1 MARAKIGVIMKISYN
16 AQAML
21 ANNYLTKSD
30 NALSASIQRLSSGIK
45 ITGAKD
51 NPSGLAM
58 AKRMNS
64 QIQGL
69 SVAKQNSSD
78 AISIVQIADGALS
91 EIHDILQRMN
101 ELSVKAAN
109 GTLTENDRS
118 IINNEVQQLQ
128 DEINRI
134 AETTQYNGQ
143 NLLDGTFDYKGY
155 SDNTEV
161 SVQTYSDSASGKEY
175 LLENISVTTDAE
187 GNINNITFGAG
198 GEIPAT
204 ATNYEYNGNAVTISD
219 LASDWSLTVNF
230 DDLQPN
236 TTKNYGD
243 VNIEANDFGEMRM
256 QVGANEGQVL
266 EIRIPEISAQQM
278 RLQDVDVSTKAGADK
293 AIANID
299 FAIKYVSNARSRL
312 GAYQNR
318 LEHTEKNIDI
328 TSENMTGAYSRIM
341 DTDMAEEMTNYTTQQ
356 VISQASTSMLAQAN
370 ERPSSVLQLLQ

>member
-1 MARAKIGVIMKISYN
+1 MKISYN

-30 NALSASIQRLSSGIK
+30 NALSTSIQRLSSGIK

-58 AKRMNS
+58 AKRMNA

-91 EIHDILQRMN
+91 EIHEILQRMN

-109 GTLTENDRS
+109 GTLTDEDRG

-128 DEINRI
+128 EEINRI

-155 SDNTEV
+155 TNNTEV
-161 SVQTYSDSASGKEY
+161 TVQTYSDSASGKEY
-175 LLENISVTTDAE
+175 LLESLTVTTDDK
-187 GNINNITFGAG
+187 GHISNVTFTPSA
-198 GEIPAT
+198 EIPAT

-219 LASDWSLTVNF
+219 LASDWSMTINF
-230 DDLQPN
+230 DNLQPN
-236 TTKNYGD
+236 TTKGFGD

-278 RLQDVDVSTKAGADK
+278 RLQDVSVSTKDGADA

-341 DTDMAEEMTNYTTQQ
+341 DTDMAEEMTSYTTQQ

>member
-1 MARAKIGVIMKISYN
+1 MRISYN

-21 ANNYLTKSD
+21 ANNYLIKSD
-30 NALSASIQRLSSGIK
+30 NAMSTSIQRLSSGFK

-64 QIQGL
+64 QIEGL
-69 SVAKQNSSD
+69 SVAKQNASD
-78 AISIVQIADGALS
+78 AVSVVQIADGALS
-91 EIHDILQRMN
+91 EVHDILQRMN
-101 ELSVKAAN
+101 ELSVKSAN
-109 GTLTENDRS
+109 GILTDEDRA

-128 DEINRI
+128 EEIDRI
-134 AETTQYNGQ
+134 SETTQYNGQ
-143 NLLDGTFDYKGY
+143 NLLDGSFDYKGY
-155 SDNTEV
+155 TDNTAV
-161 SVQTYSDSASGKEY
+161 SVQTYSDSAAGKDY
-175 LLENISVTTDAE
+175 VLDNLSITTDDK
-187 GNINNITFGAG
+187 GYVKNITFTAG
-198 GEIPAT
+198 GDIPAT
-204 ATNYEYNGNAVTISD
+204 ATEYEFNGNAVTISD
-219 LASDWSLTVNF
+219 VASDWSLTINF
-230 DDLQPN
+230 DDLAPN
-236 TTKNYGD
+236 TTTNYGE

-278 RLQDVDVSTKAGADK
+278 RLQDIDVSTKEGADA
-293 AIANID
+293 AIANLD

-341 DTDMAEEMTNYTTQQ
+341 DTDMAEEMTHYTTQQ

-370 ERPSSVLQLLQ
+370 ERPSQVLQLLQ

>member
-1 MARAKIGVIMKISYN
+1 MKISYN

-30 NALSASIQRLSSGIK
+30 NALSTSIQRLSSGIK

-64 QIQGL
+64 QIEGL

-91 EIHDILQRMN
+91 EVHDILQRMN

-109 GTLTENDRS
+109 GTLTDEDRT
-118 IINNEVQQLQ
+118 IINNEIQQLQ
-128 DEINRI
+128 EEVNRI

-155 SDNTEV
+155 TDNTAV
-161 SVQTYSDSASGKEY
+161 TVQTYSDSAAGKEY
-175 LLENISVTTDAE
+175 ALKALTVTTDDK
-187 GNINNITFGAG
+187 GNIENVTFTPD
-198 GEIPAT
+198 GEIPVT

-219 LASDWSLTVNF
+219 LASDWSMTVNF
-230 DDLQPN
+230 DDLKPS
-236 TTKNYGD
+236 TTASYGD

-278 RLQDVDVSTKAGADK
+278 RLQNVDVSTKDGADA
-293 AIANID
+293 AISNID

-341 DTDMAEEMTNYTTQQ
+341 DTDMAEEMTSYTTQQ

-370 ERPSSVLQLLQ
+370 ERPAQVLQLLQ

>member
-1 MARAKIGVIMKISYN
+1 MIISYN

-30 NALSASIQRLSSGIK
+30 SALSSSIQRLSSGIK

-64 QIQGL
+64 QIEGL

-78 AISIVQIADGALS
+78 AISVVQIADGALS

-109 GTLTENDRS
+109 GTLTDEDRG
-118 IINNEVQQLQ
+118 IINNEIEQLQ
-128 DEINRI
+128 AEIDRI
-134 AETTQYNGQ
+134 SETTQYNGQ
-143 NLLDGTFDYKGY
+143 NILDGSFDYKGY
-155 SDNTEV
+155 TGNTEID
-161 SVQTYSDSASGKEY
+161 VQTYSDSAAGKNY
-175 LLENISVTTDAE
+175 ILDTLMVTTDDK
-187 GNINNITFGAG
+187 GNIEKVTFNASP
-198 GEIPAT
+198 EVPAT
-204 ATNYEYNGNAVTISD
+204 ATNFEYNGNAVTISD
-219 LASDWSLTVNF
+219 LASDWSLTLNF

-236 TTKNYGD
+236 TTEDYGS
-243 VNIEANDFGEMRM
+243 VHIEANDFGEMRM

-278 RLQDVDVSTKAGADK
+278 RLQDVNVKTQEDANK

-341 DTDMAEEMTNYTTQQ
+341 DTDMAEEMTAYTTQQ

-370 ERPSSVLQLLQ
+370 ERPSSILQLLQ

>member
-1 MARAKIGVIMKISYN
+1 MKISYN

-78 AISIVQIADGALS
+78 AISVVQIADGALS
-91 EIHDILQRMN
+91 EIHEILQRMN
-101 ELSVKAAN
+101 ELAVKSAN
-109 GTLTENDRS
+109 GTLTDDDRS
-118 IINNEVQQLQ
+118 IINNEIQQLQ
-128 DEINRI
+128 DEIDRI

-143 NLLDGTFDYKGY
+143 NILDGTFDYKGY
-155 SDNTEV
+155 TDNTEV
-161 SVQTYSDSASGKEY
+161 TVQTYSDSAAGKEY
-175 LLENISVTTDAE
+175 LLEALSVTTDDE
-187 GNINNITFGAG
+187 GNIENVTFTGS

-204 ATNYEYNGNAVTISD
+204 ATSYEYNGNAVTISD
-219 LASDWSLTVNF
+219 LASDWSMTVNF
-230 DDLQPN
+230 DNLQPS
-236 TTKNYGD
+236 TTKNFGD

-278 RLQDVDVSTKAGADK
+278 RLQDVDVSTKKGADK
-293 AIANID
+293 AISNLD

>member
-1 MARAKIGVIMKISYN
+1 MKISYN

-21 ANNYLTKSD
+21 ANNYLKKSD
-30 NALSASIQRLSSGIK
+30 NAMSTSIQRLSSGIK

-109 GTLTENDRS
+109 GTLTDEDRS

-128 DEINRI
+128 EEINRI

-155 SDNTEV
+155 TDNTEV
-161 SVQTYSDSASGKEY
+161 AVQTYSDSAAGKNY
-175 LLENISVTTDAE
+175 ILDNLSVKTDDK
-187 GNINNITFGAG
+187 GNIEEVTFTPG
-198 GEIPAT
+198 GPIPAT
-204 ATNYEYNGNAVTISD
+204 ATNFEYNGNAVTISD
-219 LASDWSLTVNF
+219 LASDWSMTLNF
-230 DDLQPN
+230 DNLDPSS
-236 TTKNYGD
+236 TKSFTSVY
-243 VNIEANDFGEMRM
+243 VEANDFGEMRM

-278 RLQDVDVSTKAGADK
+278 RLQDINVSKKDGADQ

-328 TSENMTGAYSRIM
+328 TNENMTGAYSRIM
-341 DTDMAEEMTNYTTQQ
+341 DTDMAEEMTHYTTQQ

-370 ERPSSVLQLLQ
+370 ERPSAVLQLLQ

>member
-1 MARAKIGVIMKISYN
+1 MRISYN

-30 NALSASIQRLSSGIK
+30 NAMSVSMQRLSSGIK

-78 AISIVQIADGALS
+78 AISVVQIADGALS

-101 ELSVKAAN
+101 ELAVKSAN
-109 GTLTENDRS
+109 GVMTDDDRS
-118 IINNEVQQLQ
+118 IVDNEIQQLQ
-128 DEINRI
+128 AEIDRI

-155 SDNTEV
+155 TNNEEV
-161 SVQTYSDSASGKEY
+161 KVQTYSDSASGSDY
-175 LLENISVTTDAE
+175 ILEALTIETDDK
-187 GNINNITFGAG
+187 GNIKNASFNPGLN
-198 GEIPAT
+198 IPAT
-204 ATNYEYNGNAVTISD
+204 ATNYEYNGNALTIND
-219 LASDWSLTVNF
+219 LQSDWSMTFNF

-243 VNIEANDFGEMRM
+243 VEVEANNFGEMRM

-266 EIRIPEISAQQM
+266 EIRIPQISAQQM
-278 RLQDVDVSTKAGADK
+278 RLQDVNVRTKESADE
-293 AIANID
+293 AIANIK
-299 FAIKYVSNARSRL
+299 FAIKYVSDARSRL

-328 TSENMTGAYSRIM
+328 SNENMTGAYSRIM
-341 DTDMAEEMTNYTTQQ
+341 DTDMAEEMTAYTTQQ

-370 ERPSSVLQLLQ
+370 ERPAQVLQLLQ

>member
-1 MARAKIGVIMKISYN
+1 MKISYN

-101 ELSVKAAN
+101 ELSVKAAH
-109 GTLTENDRS
+109 GTLTDDDRN

>member
-1 MARAKIGVIMKISYN
+1 MKISYN

-30 NALSASIQRLSSGIK
+30 NALSSSIQRLSSGIK

-78 AISIVQIADGALS
+78 AISVVQIADGALS
-91 EIHDILQRMN
+91 EIHEILQRMN
-101 ELSVKAAN
+101 ELSVKSAN
-109 GTLTENDRS
+109 GTLTDEDRK
-118 IINNEVQQLQ
+118 IIDNEVQQLQ
-128 DEINRI
+128 DEIDRI

-143 NLLDGTFDYKGY
+143 NILDGSFDYKGY
-155 SDNTEV
+155 TDNTEV
-161 SVQTYSDSASGKEY
+161 TVQTYSDSAAGKEY
-175 LLENISVTTDAE
+175 LLEALTVTTDDK
-187 GNINNITFGAG
+187 GNIENVSFTAG

-219 LASDWSLTVNF
+219 LASDWSITVNF
-230 DDLQPN
+230 DDLEPN
-236 TTKNYGD
+236 TTKNFGD

-278 RLQDVDVSTKAGADK
+278 RLQDVNVSTKEGADK

>member
-1 MARAKIGVIMKISYN
+1 MRISYN

-30 NALSASIQRLSSGIK
+30 NALSTSIQKLSSGIK

-69 SVAKQNSSD
+69 SIAKQNSSD
-78 AISIVQIADGALS
+78 AISIVEIADGALS
-91 EIHDILQRMN
+91 EVHEILQRMN

-109 GTLTENDRS
+109 GTITDDDRS
-118 IINNEVQQLQ
+118 VINEEIKQLKEEV
-128 DEINRI
+128 DRI
-134 AETTQYNGQ
+134 AETTQFNGQ
-143 NLLDGTFDYKGY
+143 NILDGSFDYKGY
-155 SDNTEV
+155 TDNTKV
-161 SVQTYSDSASGKEY
+161 KAQTYSDSAAGKDYEINN
-175 LLENISVTTDAE
+175 LSVKTDDK
-187 GNINNITFGAG
+187 GNITNINFAG
-198 GEIPAT
+198 SAGIPAT
-204 ATNYEYNGNAVTISD
+204 ATNYEYNGNTVTIND
-219 LASDWSLTVNF
+219 LASDWSMTLAF
-230 DDLQPN
+230 EDLQPN
-236 TTKNYGD
+236 QTQTIGD

-256 QVGANEGQVL
+256 QVGANQGQVL
-266 EIRIPEISAQQM
+266 EMRIPQISTQQM
-278 RLQDVDVSTKAGADK
+278 RISDLDVSTKEGAD
-293 AIANID
+293 AGIVD
-299 FAIKYVSNARSRL
+299 VEFAIKYVSSARSRL

-341 DTDMAEEMTNYTTQQ
+341 DTDMAEEMTTYTTQQ

-370 ERPSSVLQLLQ
+370 ERPAQVLQLLQ

>member
-1 MARAKIGVIMKISYN
+1 MKISYN

-30 NALSASIQRLSSGIK
+30 NALSTSIQRLSSGIK

-91 EIHDILQRMN
+91 EIHEILQRMN

-109 GTLTENDRS
+109 GTLTEEDRS

-128 DEINRI
+128 EEINRI

-143 NLLDGTFDYKGY
+143 NLLDGAFDYKGY
-155 SDNTEV
+155 TDNIEV
-161 SVQTYSDSASGKEY
+161 AVQTYSDSAAGKEY
-175 LLENISVTTDAE
+175 LLEALTVTTDDK
-187 GNINNITFGAG
+187 GNIENVTFTPG

-219 LASDWSLTVNF
+219 LASDWSMTFNF

-236 TTKNYGD
+236 TTKNFGD
-243 VNIEANDFGEMRM
+243 VNVEANDFGEMRM

-278 RLQDVDVSTKAGADK
+278 RLQDVDVSTKEGADA

-341 DTDMAEEMTNYTTQQ
+341 DTDMAEEMTSYTTQQ

>member
-1 MARAKIGVIMKISYN
+1 MKISYN

-91 EIHDILQRMN
+91 EIHEILQRMN
-101 ELSVKAAN
+101 ELSVKAAH
-109 GTLTENDRS
+109 GTLTDDDRS

-143 NLLDGTFDYKGY
+143 NLLDGSFDYKGY
-155 SDNTEV
+155 SDNT
-161 SVQTYSDSASGKEY
+161 
-175 LLENISVTTDAE
+175 
-187 GNINNITFGAG
+187 
-198 GEIPAT
+198 
-204 ATNYEYNGNAVTISD
+204 
-219 LASDWSLTVNF
+219 VNF
-230 DDLQPN
+230 IL
-236 TTKNYGD
+236 
-243 VNIEANDFGEMRM
+243 
-256 QVGANEGQVL
+256 
-266 EIRIPEISAQQM
+266 
-278 RLQDVDVSTKAGADK
+278 
-293 AIANID
+293 
-299 FAIKYVSNARSRL
+299 
-312 GAYQNR
+312 
-318 LEHTEKNIDI
+318 
-328 TSENMTGAYSRIM
+328 
-341 DTDMAEEMTNYTTQQ
+341 
-356 VISQASTSMLAQAN
+356 
-370 ERPSSVLQLLQ
+370 

>member
-1 MARAKIGVIMKISYN
+1 MRISYN

-30 NALSASIQRLSSGIK
+30 NALSTSIQRLSSGIK

-58 AKRMNS
+58 AKRMNA

-78 AISIVQIADGALS
+78 AISVVQIADGALS
-91 EIHDILQRMN
+91 EIHEILQRMN
-101 ELSVKAAN
+101 ELAVKSAN
-109 GTLTENDRS
+109 GTLTDEDRK
-118 IINNEVQQLQ
+118 IIDNEVQQLQ
-128 DEINRI
+128 EEIDRI
-134 AETTQYNGQ
+134 SETTQFNGQ
-143 NLLDGTFDYKGY
+143 NILDGTFDYKGY
-155 SDNTEV
+155 TDNTEV
-161 SVQTYSDSASGKEY
+161 KVQTYSDSAAGKEY
-175 LLENISVTTDAE
+175 LLESLTVQTDDK
-187 GNINNITFGAG
+187 GNIEKVTFAGG

-219 LASDWSLTVNF
+219 LASDWSMTINF

-236 TTKNYGD
+236 MTKDYGD

-278 RLQDVDVSTKAGADK
+278 RLQDVSVATKEGADA
-293 AIANID
+293 AIANLD

-341 DTDMAEEMTNYTTQQ
+341 DTDMAEEMTSYTTQQ

>member
-1 MARAKIGVIMKISYN
+1 MKISYN

-30 NALSASIQRLSSGIK
+30 NALSASIQKLSSGIK

-78 AISIVQIADGALS
+78 AISIVQIADGALG
-91 EIHDILQRMN
+91 EIHEILQRMN
-101 ELSVKAAN
+101 ELSVKSAN
-109 GTLTENDRS
+109 GTLTDEDRK

-128 DEINRI
+128 DEVNRI

-155 SDNTEV
+155 TDNTEV

-175 LLENISVTTDAE
+175 VLENLSVTTDDK
-187 GNINNITFGAG
+187 GNIKEVTFAAG

-204 ATNYEYNGNAVTISD
+204 ATSYEYNGNAVTISD
-219 LASDWSLTVNF
+219 LASDWSITVNF

-243 VNIEANDFGEMRM
+243 VNIEANNFGEMRM
-256 QVGANEGQVL
+256 QVGANEGQVM

-278 RLQDVDVSTKAGADK
+278 RLQDIDVSTKDGADK
-293 AIANID
+293 AIANLD

-318 LEHTEKNIDI
+318 LEHTGKNIDI

>member
-1 MARAKIGVIMKISYN
+1 MKISYN

-30 NALSASIQRLSSGIK
+30 NAMSTSIQRLSSGIK

-109 GTLTENDRS
+109 GTLTDEDRS

-128 DEINRI
+128 EEVNRI

-155 SDNTEV
+155 TDNTAV
-161 SVQTYSDSASGKEY
+161 TIQTYSDSAAGKEY
-175 LLENISVTTDAE
+175 LLEALSVTTDDK
-187 GNINNITFGAG
+187 GNIESVSFTPG

-219 LASDWSLTVNF
+219 LASDWSMTVNF
-230 DDLQPN
+230 DDLEPN
-236 TTKNYGD
+236 TTKTYGD

-278 RLQDVDVSTKAGADK
+278 RLQSVDVSTKEDADE
-293 AIANID
+293 AIVNID
-299 FAIKYVSNARSRL
+299 FAIKYVSSARSRL

-328 TSENMTGAYSRIM
+328 TTENMTGAYSRIM
-341 DTDMAEEMTNYTTQQ
+341 DTDMAEEMTTYTTQQ

-370 ERPSSVLQLLQ
+370 ERPAQVLQLLQ

>member
-1 MARAKIGVIMKISYN
+1 MKISYN

-30 NALSASIQRLSSGIK
+30 GALSLSIQRLSSGVK

-78 AISIVQIADGALS
+78 AVSIVQIADGALS

-109 GTLTENDRS
+109 GVLTDDDRN

-128 DEINRI
+128 EEINRI

-155 SDNTEV
+155 TDNTEV
-161 SVQTYSDSASGKEY
+161 KVQTYSDSAAGKEY
-175 LLENISVTTDAE
+175 VLESLSVTTDDKGYIKE
-187 GNINNITFGAG
+187 VSFTPG

-204 ATNYEYNGNAVTISD
+204 ATSYEYNGNAVTISD
-219 LASDWSLTVNF
+219 LASDWSMTFNF
-230 DDLQPN
+230 TDLQPN
-236 TTKNYGD
+236 STKNFGT

-256 QVGANEGQVL
+256 QVGANEGQVM

-278 RLQDVDVSTKAGADK
+278 RLQDIDVSKKEGADA

-341 DTDMAEEMTNYTTQQ
+341 DTDMAEEMTHYTTQQ

>member
-1 MARAKIGVIMKISYN
+1 MRISYN

-30 NALSASIQRLSSGIK
+30 NALSTCIQKLSSGIK

-58 AKRMNS
+58 AKRMNA

-78 AISIVQIADGALS
+78 GISIVEIADGALS
-91 EIHDILQRMN
+91 EVHEILQRMN

-109 GTLTENDRS
+109 GTLTDEDRS
-118 IINNEVQQLQ
+118 IINNEIQQLKEEV
-128 DEINRI
+128 DRI
-134 AETTQYNGQ
+134 ADTTQFNGQ

-155 SDNTEV
+155 TDNTEV
-161 SVQTYSDSASGKEY
+161 NVQTYSDSAAGKNY
-175 LLENISVTTDAE
+175 VLESLSVTTDDK
-187 GNINNITFGAG
+187 GNVTNCTFTAG
-198 GEIPAT
+198 GEIPVT
-204 ATNYEYNGNAVTISD
+204 ATNYEYNGNTVTISD
-219 LASDWSLTVNF
+219 LASDWSMTVSF

-236 TTKNYGD
+236 TTKDYGD

-266 EIRIPEISAQQM
+266 EIRIPEISSQQM
-278 RLQDVDVSTKAGADK
+278 RIQDIDVSTKEGADL
-293 AIANID
+293 AISNLD

-318 LEHTEKNIDI
+318 LEHTEKNIDV

-341 DTDMAEEMTNYTTQQ
+341 DTDMAEEMTTYTTQQ

-370 ERPSSVLQLLQ
+370 ERPSSILQLLQ

>member
-1 MARAKIGVIMKISYN
+1 MKISYN

-30 NALSASIQRLSSGIK
+30 NALSTSIQRLSSGIK

-91 EIHDILQRMN
+91 EIHEILQRMN

-109 GTLTENDRS
+109 GTLTEEDRG

-128 DEINRI
+128 EEINRI

-155 SDNTEV
+155 TDNTDV
-161 SVQTYSDSASGKEY
+161 TVQTYSDSASGKEY
-175 LLENISVTTDAE
+175 LLEALTVTTDDK
-187 GNINNITFGAG
+187 GNIENVTFTPSA
-198 GEIPAT
+198 EIPAT

-219 LASDWSLTVNF
+219 LASDWSMTINF

-236 TTKNYGD
+236 TTKNFGD
-243 VNIEANDFGEMRM
+243 VNVEANDFGEMRM

-278 RLQDVDVSTKAGADK
+278 RLQDVTVSTTEGADA

-341 DTDMAEEMTNYTTQQ
+341 DTDMAEEMTSYTTQQ

>member
-1 MARAKIGVIMKISYN
+1 MKISYN

-30 NALSASIQRLSSGIK
+30 NAMSVSIQKLSSGIK

-91 EIHDILQRMN
+91 EIHEILQRMN

-109 GTLTENDRS
+109 GTLTDEDRS
-118 IINNEVQQLQ
+118 IINNEIQQLQ
-128 DEINRI
+128 EEINRI

-155 SDNTEV
+155 TDNTEV
-161 SVQTYSDSASGKEY
+161 TVQTYSDSAAGKEY
-175 LLENISVTTDAE
+175 LLEALSVTTDDK
-187 GNINNITFGAG
+187 GHITNVSFTAG

-256 QVGANEGQVL
+256 QVGANQGQVL

-278 RLQDVDVSTKAGADK
+278 RLQDIDVSTKDGADA
-293 AIANID
+293 AISNLD

-341 DTDMAEEMTNYTTQQ
+341 DTDMAEEMTTYTTQQ

-370 ERPSSVLQLLQ
+370 ERPASVLQLLQ